1 MPGGNNS
8 PTMPG
13 RKPPQVEEFQFGPW
27 KIKTVKS
34 HILSSEE
41 ESSISTQ
48 LSLPH
53 LPDMMFA
60 NNLVSL
66 SNSEAGKEMIF
77 NPLDALARV
86 NNSEDLVK
94 VSNAASWQAARQD
107 SPHLAKVVH
116 PYDWTFTT
124 DYKGTLVGDW
134 SVELTETKI
143 DYEKLKVQEK
153 ILFFDE
159 VVLYEDELDDNG
171 VTKLSV
177 KMRVMPSGIFLLL
190 RFYLRVDNTLIRV
203 YDTRV
208 YFEVE
213 NDFILREYS
222 EREETVEKLV
232 VPREVWT
239 DQNEIINHLPVT
251 KTVIEKLKF

>member
-1 MPGGNNS
+1 MG
-8 PTMPG
+8 
-13 RKPPQVEEFQFGPW
+13 
-27 KIKTVKS
+27 
-34 HILSSEE
+34 
-41 ESSISTQ
+41 
-48 LSLPH
+48 
-53 LPDMMFA
+53 
-60 NNLVSL
+60 
-66 SNSEAGKEMIF
+66 
-77 NPLDALARV
+77 
-86 NNSEDLVK
+86 
-94 VSNAASWQAARQD
+94 
-107 SPHLAKVVH
+107 
-116 PYDWTFTT
+116 
-124 DYKGTLVGDW
+124 
-134 SVELTETKI
+134 
-143 DYEKLKVQEK
+143 YEKLKVQEK

-177 KMRVMPSGIFLLL
+177 KMRVMPSGGQPSNTSHIPIEHENITFVGIFLLL

-232 VPREVWT
+232 VPREVGT